1 MIEVKLNNNLTR
13 STAIVDE
20 NKTVRQVLE
29 EAGWDLNVGQT
40 MMDGG
45 ILRAE
50 DMNKTL
56 AELGVT
62 ETCRISKVAKQDN
75 AVTVDI
81 VGSVAV
87 IESSLTPEQIKTAEK
102 YRPDALTVV
111 NKDDE
116 PVFRVG
122 TTNTQEGA
130 INKFGASFG
139 VATSTEG
146 FATITVPW
154 DNGGDAVDRFVD
166 KFGGALN
173 FIKKL
178 EDNVISQLEDIAE
191 ENAAVRSMIARA

>member
-1 MIEVKLNNNLTR
+1 MIEVKLMNNLTK

-20 NKTVRQVLE
+20 NKTIRQILE
-29 EAGWDLNVGQT
+29 DEDWDLSVGRV
-40 MMDGG
+40 MLDG
-45 ILRAE
+45 IPLNAV
-50 DMNKTL
+50 DLTKTL
-56 AELGVT
+56 AEFGVSDS
-62 ETCRISKVAKQDN
+62 CRISKVAKQDN
-75 AVTVDI
+75 ALHVDI

-87 IESSLTPEQIKTAEK
+87 IESDLTPAEIKTAEK

-116 PVFRVG
+116 PVFRMG
-122 TTNTQEGA
+122 TTNTQEGS

-146 FATITVPW
+146 YATITVPW
-154 DNGGDAVDRFVD
+154 DNGDDAISRFVD

-178 EDNVISQLEDIAE
+178 EDNVKNQLDDITE
-191 ENAAVRSMIARA
+191 ENNAVKAMIARA